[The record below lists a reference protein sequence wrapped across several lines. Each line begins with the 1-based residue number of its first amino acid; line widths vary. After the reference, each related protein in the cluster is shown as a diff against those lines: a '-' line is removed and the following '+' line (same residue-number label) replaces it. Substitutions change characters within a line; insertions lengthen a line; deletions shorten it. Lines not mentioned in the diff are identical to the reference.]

1 MKIEQELRSR
11 IEQKR
16 YSKRQKE
23 SKKFTT
29 IVQSHYDKLKQEE
42 LDLLMKNITDQGEK
56 LAKHRSFQDLARFK
70 RMVKQFLEKAVYS
83 GLELS
88 KSHHFNA
95 NHTLKT
101 VKEIDERLIQL
112 TNDLMEQE
120 KSTVDLLAVI
130 GEINGLLVNLY
141 T

>member
-1 MKIEQELRSR
+1 MKIEQETRSR

-16 YSKRQKE
+16 YSKRQKD
-23 SKKFTT
+23 SKKFTKM
-29 IVQSHYDKLKQEE
+29 VQSQYDKLKHEE
-42 LDLLMKNITDQGEK
+42 LDSLMKSITDQGEK
-56 LAKHRSFQDLARFK
+56 LAKHRTFRDLAIFK
-70 RMVKQFLEKAVYS
+70 RMIKQFLEKTVTS

-88 KSHHFNA
+88 KSHHFSS

-101 VKEIDERLIQL
+101 VKEIDARLIQL

-120 KSTVDLLAVI
+120 KTTVDLLALI